1 MTQKVSPISAQP
13 DATNPLQPTS
23 FRFFLQRTPEV
34 TYFCQ
39 TANIPGISVPAVVQS
54 NVFSDI
60 KQPGDRVEFEDL
72 TIQFIVNEDLGN
84 WLEIKNWMTST
95 APYDSIDDSS
105 SGRVKDDIED
115 ATLVILNSNLN
126 ERFRVNFRGVFPTN
140 LTAIEMNST
149 VSDME
154 PLTATVTFS
163 YTDYEIEAL

>member
-1 MTQKVSPISAQP
+1 MTTNVSPISTQP

-23 FRFFLQRTPEV
+23 FRFFLQKTPEV

-39 TANIPGISVPAVVQS
+39 SANIPGISVPPVIQS

-72 TIQFIVNEDLGN
+72 TVEFIVNEDLGN
-84 WLEIKNWMTST
+84 WLEIKNWMTWT
-95 APYDSIDDSS
+95 APFDSIDESS
-105 SGRVKDDIED
+105 ARKVTEDVED

-140 LTAIEMNST
+140 LSAIEMSST
-149 VSDME
+149 VTDME

-163 YTDYEIEAL
+163 YTDYEIETL